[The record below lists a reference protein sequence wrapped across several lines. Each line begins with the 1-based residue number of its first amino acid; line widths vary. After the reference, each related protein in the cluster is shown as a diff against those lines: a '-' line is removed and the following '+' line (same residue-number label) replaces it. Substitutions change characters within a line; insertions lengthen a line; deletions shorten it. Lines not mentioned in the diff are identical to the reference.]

1 MSTVSDFLRTGV
13 NTGNSQTSTESPLV
27 YSRSV
32 LLNPTT
38 RSATITVPPNSQILG
53 GNVIIETAA
62 SGSTTPIT
70 VRVGVSASAAQ
81 FATCDCSAAG
91 AVQFT
96 LTRFAAS
103 LDTVSTGQIVFDATC
118 AGSAAGFMDGS
129 FRARLWFGEK

>member
-1 MSTVSDFLRTGV
+1 MSTVKDFLRIGD
-13 NTGNSQTSTESPLV
+13 NTGNSQTSTESPV
-27 YSRSV
+27 TYSRSV
-32 LLNPTT
+32 LLNKTT

-53 GNVIIETAA
+53 GNVVVETAA

-81 FATCDCSAAG
+81 FATADVSALG
-91 AVQFT
+91 VVNFT
-96 LTRFAAS
+96 LSKFAAS

-129 FRARLWFGEK
+129 FRARLWFGEL